1 PESMLPSISP
11 YIATPLM
18 HVPCGGVRNPRK
30 MTQGQAEADSAL
42 HHHSAVAVNQYFCD
56 RRIEGNIR
64 SSNPESMLPSISPYI
79 AAPLMHV
86 HCGGVRN
93 PHKMTQGQAE
103 ADSAL
108 HRHSSQHRL
117 GSENA

>member
-1 PESMLPSISP
+1 MKRIPP
-11 YIATPLM
+11 YIAAPPL
-18 HVPCGGVRNPRK
+18 REISNI
-30 MTQGQAEADSAL
+30 
-42 HHHSAVAVNQYFCD
+42 CD

-64 SSNPESMLPSISPYI
+64 SSSPESMVPSISPYI

-86 HCGGVRN
+86 PCGGVRN

-108 HRHSSQHRL
+108 HRHSSPHQF